1 MRQGEQVT
9 RADAKGRLGNRIRGL
24 RIAHEMTQE
33 DLASAAE
40 IHVTYLSGVEHG
52 KRNPSFE
59 ILYSIARSLKVSLSQ
74 LFEEV

>member
-1 MRQGEQVT
+1 MA
-9 RADAKGRLGNRIRGL
+9 RADARGRLGTRIRGL
-24 RIAHEMTQE
+24 RTTHGMTQE
-33 DLASAAE
+33 DLASAAD

-59 ILYSIARSLKVSLSQ
+59 ILHAIARALKISLSQ